1 MSITIEQK
9 KFYRTKEA
17 CLKAGISKATY
28 HRWIKQGIISDNIIK
43 DRRGWRLFSEADI
56 ENIKMEAVKLS
67 TQAVQRRA

>member
-1 MSITIEQK
+1 MPITIEQK
-9 KFYRTKEA
+9 KYYRTKEA

-56 ENIKMEAVKLS
+56 KNIRMEAVKIS
-67 TQAVQRRA
+67 ARN